1 MNGGNL
7 WNVLLAPKSCNLL
20 YLRSM
25 KFESYTIV
33 FLLKRRQWKIIT
45 KFELKGITHDTLD
58 SEKFIVFRASQI
70 ACVESGETMR
80 ESLIMKICR
89 YKRSHSS
96 SPQTERGKRLLIQF
110 RNINAFL
117 SSTLQPQAS
126 WKSNTLVWVA
136 AFFPTLCLLIC
147 DEHSTLWSQ
156 FCISTNNVYII
167 FCCRKVTS
175 RNNP

>member
-1 MNGGNL
+1 MSFWRVNP
-7 WNVLLAPKSCNLL
+7 ATSCTSDQLNSKVIQLSPCSNAGSG
-20 YLRSM
+20 RS
-25 KFESYTIV
+25 KLSSSY
-33 FLLKRRQWKIIT
+33 
-45 KFELKGITHDTLD
+45 KGITHDTLD

-80 ESLIMKICR
+80 ESLITKICR
-89 YKRSHSS
+89 SKRSHSS